1 VLTLHEPSAQRWELA
16 PRSASPRPTVL
27 TRGPDGAR
35 AIRLTIAAAAAAGFL
50 LLSTACTL
58 GEGNRESQTART
70 HEPSPASTTT
80 LASPPE
86 LPKVAVKL
94 GPPPRDCNGPT
105 PKEIA
110 SFVGPAVGE
119 SPVWAVGPVGPHATL
134 GLGRRTKWGWGQK
147 VLLLIEPEHE
157 GIVTVR
163 GASVDD
169 GSPIWFKSSGRY
181 VLGPTTKLVLD
192 PQNPAIPIQH
202 GQWKEWPSTFY
213 IPKAGCYFLEA
224 RWNGGSWR
232 LTFAAGKMKF

>member
-1 VLTLHEPSAQRWELA
+1 
-16 PRSASPRPTVL
+16 
-27 TRGPDGAR
+27 
-35 AIRLTIAAAAAAGFL
+35 
-50 LLSTACTL
+50 
-58 GEGNRESQTART
+58 
-70 HEPSPASTTT
+70 
-80 LASPPE
+80 
-86 LPKVAVKL
+86 
-94 GPPPRDCNGPT
+94 
-105 PKEIA
+105 
-110 SFVGPAVGE
+110 
-119 SPVWAVGPVGPHATL
+119 VWAVGPVGPHATL

-169 GSPIWFKSSGRY
+169 GSPVWFKSSGRY

-224 RWNGGSWR
+224 RWNGGNWR
-232 LTFAAGKMKF
+232 LPFAAGKMKW